1 MGRRRA
7 RLWALFQCCNPKAK
21 AKKTKKL
28 ASAQVLAAE
37 CPEEL
42 ATASQELQVCR
53 EQLLAREEE
62 LAELKAERNN
72 TRLLLEHLELLVSR
86 YMPSL
91 RMTADKQQARSPAGM
106 TSEVEVLMALKF
118 LFEHH
123 KALDEKLRQQARV
136 PDTVAQ
142 AFERDEGAS
151 DGEGDGVTLLSSAAQ
166 LPPSGPAD
174 AETLSAML
182 QKQLD
187 AINKEIRWIQERE
200 SMEQWAEET
209 ASRVGRASSGRLRRV
224 KSMRS
229 LDLYFDCS
237 LASSCPRSR
246 VPSTPQMR
254 RRSPARNIERLGI
267 TPLLPALREEVPNE
281 KTTIKSETSSP
292 ASPRSLRLDRLHTG
306 ALRTEDIRDAR
317 NSTDSQDGPGGKPRI
332 NSSQD
337 SVQNAQ
343 KKKGIRSS
351 FGRFFGKKERGRPGH
366 HSKEA
371 LGPGR
376 IFTARATWKAPV
388 NTDN

>member
-1 MGRRRA
+1 
-7 RLWALFQCCNPKAK
+7 
-21 AKKTKKL
+21 
-28 ASAQVLAAE
+28 
-37 CPEEL
+37 
-42 ATASQELQVCR
+42 
-53 EQLLAREEE
+53 
-62 LAELKAERNN
+62 
-72 TRLLLEHLELLVSR
+72 
-86 YMPSL
+86 
-91 RMTADKQQARSPAGM
+91 M
-106 TSEVEVLMALKF
+106 TSEVEVLRALKF

-136 PDTVAQ
+136 PATVAQ
-142 AFERDEGAS
+142 AFERDEGVS

-166 LPPSGPAD
+166 LPPSGQAD

-182 QKQLD
+182 QQQLD
-187 AINKEIRWIQERE
+187 AINEEI
-200 SMEQWAEET
+200 
-209 ASRVGRASSGRLRRV
+209 
-224 KSMRS
+224 RS